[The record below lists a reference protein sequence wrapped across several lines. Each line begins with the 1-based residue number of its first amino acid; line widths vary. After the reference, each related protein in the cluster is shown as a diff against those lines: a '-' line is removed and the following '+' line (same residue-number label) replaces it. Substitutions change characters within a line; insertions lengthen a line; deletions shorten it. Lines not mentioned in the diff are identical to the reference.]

1 MKVFRMTVD
10 INTLMKE
17 NTMLKRTIETL
28 KAQSKIAKT
37 AYQMLETSI
46 NSLVLES
53 SDDKRELLEIN
64 KVLFDIL
71 DQLVFLQL
79 ADDVV
84 KIDNRVC
91 PRCNRPL
98 DDKEYEKLKIDDNAL
113 IESIKKIQGDIE
125 KTILKYEN
133 IDFY

>member
-1 MKVFRMTVD
+1 MTVD
-10 INTLMKE
+10 IKTLMKE

-28 KAQSKIAKT
+28 KAQSQIAKT
-37 AYQMLETSI
+37 AYQMLETRI
-46 NSLVLES
+46 NSLEF
-53 SDDKRELLEIN
+53 SDDKKELFEIN

-79 ADDVV
+79 AEDAL

-98 DDKEYEKLKIDDNAL
+98 DDHEYEKLKVDDNAL

>member
-1 MKVFRMTVD
+1 MKVPRMAVD
-10 INTLMKE
+10 IKTLMKE

-28 KAQSKIAKT
+28 KAQSQIAKT
-37 AYQMLETSI
+37 AYQMLEMSI
-46 NSLVLES
+46 NSLVLDS

-79 ADDVV
+79 ADDVL

-113 IESIKKIQGDIE
+113 IESIKKIQGEIE

-133 IDFY
+133 LDF